1 MALWALTLASA
12 LVLDHRLP
20 AAPRAAA
27 ARASAPPQTIAIA
40 QQHSSRVAAA
50 RMCADGDEPAK
61 KGEEPISPAMKM
73 IADIASLIA
82 TASYQTIGVF
92 FGIGLCLNI
101 CGFGYRMTTTEIG
114 IPTVE
119 VKPLAEMRKEIRD
132 ERWKA
137 QFMADEIPGL

>member
-1 MALWALTLASA
+1 MDDPDYDELETAAGGNGDADSPEDNPVLFAR
-12 LVLDHRLP
+12 VLDGVGAGRSLDWDE
-20 AAPRAAA
+20 
-27 ARASAPPQTIAIA
+27 ARQW
-40 QQHSSRVAAA
+40 Q
-50 RMCADGDEPAK
+50 PAK
-61 KGEEPISPAMKM
+61 KGEEPISPAMKTV
-73 IADIASLIA
+73 AYIASLIA

>member
-1 MALWALTLASA
+1 M
-12 LVLDHRLP
+12 
-20 AAPRAAA
+20 RA
-27 ARASAPPQTIAIA
+27 
-40 QQHSSRVAAA
+40 
-50 RMCADGDEPAK
+50 CADGDEPAK
-61 KGEEPISPAMKM
+61 KGEEPISPAMKT

>member
-1 MALWALTLASA
+1 MAVWALAMVGA
-12 LVLDHRLP
+12 LVLDRRLP
-20 AAPRAAA
+20 AAPRVAV
-27 ARASAPPQTIAIA
+27 ARVPAHAQTIAIA
-40 QQHSSRVAAA
+40 QQQSAAA

-61 KGEEPISPAMKM
+61 KGEEPISPAMKTV
-73 IADIASLIA
+73 ADIASLIA

-132 ERWKA
+132 ERWKQ
-137 QFMADEIPGL
+137 QFMDDQIPGL

>member
-1 MALWALTLASA
+1 MAVWALAMVSA

-27 ARASAPPQTIAIA
+27 ARASAPPQSIAIA
-40 QQHSSRVAAA
+40 QQHSSGFAAA
-50 RMCADGDEPAK
+50 RMCAEDEPAK

-73 IADIASLIA
+73 VADIASLIA

>member
-1 MALWALTLASA
+1 M
-12 LVLDHRLP
+12 
-20 AAPRAAA
+20 
-27 ARASAPPQTIAIA
+27 
-40 QQHSSRVAAA
+40 
-50 RMCADGDEPAK
+50 
-61 KGEEPISPAMKM
+61 
-73 IADIASLIA
+73 
-82 TASYQTIGVF
+82 
-92 FGIGLCLNI
+92 NI

>member
-1 MALWALTLASA
+1 MRRRRRAGQKGRGADLA
-12 LVLDHRLP
+12 
-20 AAPRAAA
+20 
-27 ARASAPPQTIAIA
+27 
-40 QQHSSRVAAA
+40 
-50 RMCADGDEPAK
+50 GDE
-61 KGEEPISPAMKM
+61 GL